1 MLIRPAT
8 ELGGISS
15 EFMSKMNGST
25 KLSSPEII
33 ATKAMI
39 RVKTTFFGG

>member
-1 MLIRPAT
+1 MLSRPAT

-15 EFMSKMNGST
+15 ESMSKMNGNT

-39 RVKTTFFGG
+39 RVKTTFVGG